1 MPKIIFQ
8 PLMIANP
15 PKRLRKKGL
24 QKKRLLAK
32 RQRQKW
38 KQAMQIIKFKVPSSK
53 FKVKKFKAQSSMFKV
68 KLLARQS

>member
-24 QKKRLLAK
+24 QKKRLQAK
-32 RQRQKW
+32 HLRKKW
-38 KQAMQIIKFKVPSSK
+38 KQAMQII
-53 FKVKKFKAQSSMFKV
+53 KFKAQSSMFKV

>member
-24 QKKRLLAK
+24 QKKRLRKKGLQKKRLLAK
-32 RQRQKW
+32 HLRKKW
-38 KQAMQIIKFKVPSSK
+38 KQAMQII
-53 FKVKKFKAQSSMFKV
+53 KFKAQSSMFKV

>member
-24 QKKRLLAK
+24 LKKHLRK
-32 RQRQKW
+32 KW
-38 KQAMQIIKFKVPSSK
+38 KQAMQII
-53 FKVKKFKAQSSMFKV
+53 KFKAQSSMFKV